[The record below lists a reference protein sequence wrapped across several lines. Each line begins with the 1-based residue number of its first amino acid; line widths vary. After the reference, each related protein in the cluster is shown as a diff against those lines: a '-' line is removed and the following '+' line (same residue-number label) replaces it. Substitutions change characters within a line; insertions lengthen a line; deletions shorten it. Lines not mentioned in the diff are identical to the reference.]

1 MATVERERCSSG
13 RGGGGCAPRGRAR
26 LWWGLLPS
34 GPRLPRSH
42 SSRRFSYDATGR
54 DMTTAFFRCSGS
66 VFTKVRQ
73 HKAGTSAGSAV
84 GLLRKGCARPHVQHG
99 GRGWGAP
106 FWFASFQAAF
116 RAAISVSRPSV
127 EALRGVTQQQGS
139 VGPVDVWPWWSWRSF
154 PTWAALGFC
163 DKIVGKQRV
172 FPFPASAAVS
182 PVERDIVCQTLTTCA
197 LSQAL
202 TFSVM
207 SSPDLT
213 A

>member
-1 MATVERERCSSG
+1 
-13 RGGGGCAPRGRAR
+13 
-26 LWWGLLPS
+26 
-34 GPRLPRSH
+34 
-42 SSRRFSYDATGR
+42 
-54 DMTTAFFRCSGS
+54 MTTAFFRCSGS

-99 GRGWGAP
+99 GRGRGAP
-106 FWFASFQAAF
+106 FWFASSQAAF
-116 RAAISVSRPSV
+116 RAAISVSRPTV

-163 DKIVGKQRV
+163 DKIVEKQRV

-182 PVERDIVCQTLTTCA
+182 PVERDIAWHVCQTLTTCA